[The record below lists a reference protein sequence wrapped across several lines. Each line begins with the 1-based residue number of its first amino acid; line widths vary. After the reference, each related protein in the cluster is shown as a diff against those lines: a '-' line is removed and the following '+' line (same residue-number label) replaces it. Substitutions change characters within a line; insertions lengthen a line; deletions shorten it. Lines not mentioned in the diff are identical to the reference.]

1 MITII
6 AAISKNNAIGKDNK
20 LLWHISE
27 DLKRFKR
34 LTSGNPILMGRK
46 TFESIGK
53 PLPYRTNI
61 ILTKDKNYKADGC
74 LVYNKV
80 EDVLSL
86 YERNNLY
93 IIGGGEIYKQFIKIA
108 DRLEITLVESEFEG
122 DTFFPKIGSE
132 WFIEK
137 EELGKT
143 NEYNYKFLTFKK
155 KS

>member
-108 DRLEITLVESEFEG
+108 DRLEITLVESEFDG